1 MTPVI
6 IGEKYTVLTY
16 LEKRILRILQEHPE
30 WSTFKAWYGSA
41 SLARCGLDQ
50 ARDAIFQIRKKESEI
65 MGKLT
70 TEQKQE
76 IFKAH
81 QSGTSGSDL
90 AKQYGVTPASISQ
103 LIKKMKNAE
112 PELEDCENGIPNTPL
127 SPAEVNEKSA
137 NAKPFRL
144 PQCVFDAIDDRLA
157 RILEMI
163 DGLTKQR
170 DKFQKMISD
179 LDDDIAGY
187 RDEYGK
193 LEKFVSEYEA
203 IEDAADVICYTD
215 KDDADE

>member
-6 IGEKYTVLTY
+6 IGEKCTVLTY
-16 LEKRILRILQEHPE
+16 LEKRILCILQDHPE
-30 WSTFKAWYGSA
+30 WSTVAAWYRSA
-41 SLARCGLDQ
+41 SLVGCGLDQ

-76 IFKAH
+76 IFKAY

-112 PELEDCENGIPNTPL
+112 PELEECENGIPNTPL
-127 SPAEVNEKSA
+127 SSANVNEKSA
-137 NAKPFRL
+137 NAVPFRL
-144 PQCVFDAIDDRLA
+144 PQVVIDAIDDRLA
-157 RILEMI
+157 IISERI
-163 DGLTKQR
+163 DSLTNQR

-187 RDEYGK
+187 RDEFGK
-193 LEKFVSEYEA
+193 LEKFVSEHAA
-203 IEDAADVICYTD
+203 IE
-215 KDDADE
+215 DDADE